1 MSTTSR
7 APEKAA
13 NSSIAEHVAA
23 LRDLAERDPL
33 TAQDFAWAW
42 FERLG
47 KLAKHDHDPADLA
60 ELFGC
65 GRPSRGIDGP
75 TEGIP
80 VWWRIHP
87 VVDVLI
93 DGMLVVH
100 DPWVGK
106 RLDAERATGINIFSN
121 FMRWPLKLIW
131 PSYRTRAEDGHRLG
145 FEFQTRVE
153 PGGMEPSIDVLVI
166 DYGPVHTNPGMT
178 RRVRDELVE
187 IVEGAHFGRA
197 LMRQHDGDGYRNIA
211 YFALKSQLT

>member
-7 APEKAA
+7 ASEKAGT
-13 NSSIAEHVAA
+13 SSIAEHVA

-47 KLAKHDHDPADLA
+47 KLAKHDPDPADLA

-75 TEGIP
+75 TEGMP
-80 VWWRIHP
+80 VWWRIQP
-87 VVDVLI
+87 VFDVLV
-93 DGMLVVH
+93 DGMLTVY

-106 RLDAERATGINIFSN
+106 RLDAERATGINIFNN

-131 PSYRTRAEDGHRLG
+131 PSYRTRAEHGHRLG
-145 FEFQTRVE
+145 FEFKTREE
-153 PGGMEPSIDVLVI
+153 PGAIEPRVDVLVI
-166 DYGPVHTNPGMT
+166 DYAPVPANPGLA

-197 LMRQHDGDGYRNIA
+197 LMQQRDGDGYRNVA
-211 YFALKSQLT
+211 YFALKSRLA